1 MRLFDT
7 KKRKAR
13 RALTVYFATA
23 EEKQTFDQLAQGF
36 HMSSSSLGT
45 LLLYAGM
52 KQGFEAISGEM
63 RMTGKPENVVQSKS
77 FGVTGTP
84 PTQPKRPRPK
94 SRKPRR

>member
-23 EEKQTFDQLAQGF
+23 EEKQTFDRLAQGF

-52 KQGFEAISGEM
+52 KQGFKAISGDL
-63 RMTGKPENVVQSKS
+63 TLSGSPANVVHSQSQNPDQGAS
-77 FGVTGTP
+77 TAR
-84 PTQPKRPRPK
+84 KRIRPK
-94 SRKPRR
+94 SR

>member
-13 RALTVYFATA
+13 RALTIYFATA

-36 HMSSSSLGT
+36 HMSSSTLGT

-52 KQGFEAISGEM
+52 KQGFKAISGDL
-63 RMTGKPENVVQSKS
+63 TLSGSPANVVDSK
-77 FGVTGTP
+77 P
-84 PTQPKRPRPK
+84 PSARRPRQ
-94 SRKPRR
+94 PRSSGRSSLKAEKH